1 MKPLSLQIME
11 TGRDEYVLVL
21 DGDMAEGVRVQV
33 RHEIKNMVEWEV
45 SEVQELVEIDI
56 HERFVPSRIPR

>member
-21 DGDMAEGVRVQV
+21 GGAISEGVRVQI
-33 RHEIKNMVEWEV
+33 RHEIKNMVQWEV

>member
-1 MKPLSLQIME
+1 MKPLYLQIME

-21 DGDMAEGVRVQV
+21 DGDMSEGVRVQV
-33 RHEIKNMVEWEV
+33 RHEIKNVVEWEV

-56 HERFVPSRIPR
+56 DERFVLSRIPR